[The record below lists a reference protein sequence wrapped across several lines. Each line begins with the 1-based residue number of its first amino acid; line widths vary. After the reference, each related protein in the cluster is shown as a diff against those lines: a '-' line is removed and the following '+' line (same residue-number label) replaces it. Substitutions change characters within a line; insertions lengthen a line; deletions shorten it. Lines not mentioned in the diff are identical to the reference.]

1 MQYYSISNIYLDLR
15 NEPFHNVDVWN
26 LTVQG
31 SLNQSGWDII
41 EEIEFCKTA
50 NIMPIYYLNMSLKH
64 IHLYMTHGCNEP
76 SEKLI
81 QVYFCIS
88 IFTWNISKF
97 LKLRCYSNFLLIINW
112 AQSIIGS
119 ESQCSKGDSC
129 SNFFLDSNLHQF
141 KGQSVLEY

>member
-1 MQYYSISNIYLDLR
+1 MGHNRRNGVLQNCQYNVNILSEY
-15 NEPFHNVDVWN
+15 V
-26 LTVQG
+26 
-31 SLNQSGWDII
+31 I
-41 EEIEFCKTA
+41 ETRSFV
-50 NIMPIYYLNMSLKH
+50 
-64 IHLYMTHGCNEP
+64 YMTHGCNEP

-129 SNFFLDSNLHQF
+129 SNWFLDSNWHQF
-141 KGQSVLEY
+141 KGQSVLEYWVSGLLGVYVNWKISEFFKLMLARRHSEPIKDWL